1 MIDGFYEANSHA
13 SPSRNPY
20 KLHLKKKKKKK
31 KRNCLQ
37 HEEQMEMLKNN

>member
-31 KRNCLQ
+31 KNCLQ